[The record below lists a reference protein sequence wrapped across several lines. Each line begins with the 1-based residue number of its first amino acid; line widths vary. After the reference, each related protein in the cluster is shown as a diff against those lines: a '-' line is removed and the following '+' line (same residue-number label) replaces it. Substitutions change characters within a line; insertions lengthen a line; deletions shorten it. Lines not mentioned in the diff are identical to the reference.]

1 MALGTGLRDMAGPA
15 RVQWAPAWR
24 QVVWGAPLVAGLGV
38 YFART
43 QLQKLDVAV
52 VAGLFVV
59 WVYRRPKAFLLALP
73 VVYPCQLFVLSYLY
87 RAGLGTSTT
96 RDLGYWVEAFALGVS
111 AKALHIDLTR
121 WRKGRV
127 RSLDWVDW
135 AALLYLLVA
144 AIYWA
149 APTLLVHAGPVR
161 PPTGRNILDTSLRN
175 DTLFV
180 VLFLAV
186 RRLDFTAGE
195 RDRFALRTFWT
206 GVGVGLIGLFEFARP
221 AAWNHLVVKTF
232 GVPAYELQV
241 LHNRLSSQT
250 SILVYTPSHG
260 HRLLRVASIFIDQ
273 LQCAFFLLVAFT
285 IGLEIVLRRRGRW
298 RWAGGG
304 TAVVVV
310 ALVLTQTRDALLAA
324 AVAVLLAAAP
334 LAGRV
339 RAHRR
344 QLLAISCVAAAVL
357 APLAFAVGLAGRT
370 SGAIGGTDQSAS
382 LHLKALRTGAEA
394 FLRQPMGRGLG
405 TGAINGTRFGV
416 TNALTSENQYL
427 QIGNEIGVFALLA
440 FIALTIGT
448 VLFLERRAGDDG
460 ISAASWMGAIVA
472 LSVAGI
478 FLQVWLA
485 IIVAGIVWTGA
496 AMQLPKSPAAP
507 VDAQPA
513 REAATATATIT
524 A

>member
-1 MALGTGLRDMAGPA
+1 VASPA
-15 RVQWAPAWR
+15 RVQWVPAWR
-24 QVVWGAPLVAGLGV
+24 QLVWAAPLIAGVGV
-38 YFART
+38 YGART
-43 QLQKLDVAV
+43 HLQKLDIALVAV
-52 VAGLFVV
+52 LFVV
-59 WVYRRPKAFLLALP
+59 WVYRHPKGFVLALP
-73 VVYPCQLFVLSYLY
+73 VVYPCQLFVLACLY
-87 RAGLGTSTT
+87 RAGLGTTAT
-96 RDLGYWVEAFALGVS
+96 RDLGYWVELFAIGVAGRALRTHS
-111 AKALHIDLTR
+111 AR
-121 WRKGRV
+121 WRKGEGRL
-127 RSLDWVDW
+127 LDWVDW

-149 APTLLVHAGPVR
+149 APTLLVHGGPVS
-161 PPTGRNILDTSLRN
+161 PPTGRTVLDTALRN

-186 RRLDFTAGE
+186 RRLDFTPAE

-221 AAWNHLVVKTF
+221 ATWNHLVVEIL

-260 HRLLRVASIFIDQ
+260 HRLLRVASIFVDQ

-298 RWAGGG
+298 RWAGVG

-310 ALVLTQTRDALLAA
+310 ALVLTQTRDALLGA
-324 AVAVLLAAAP
+324 AVAVLVAAVP

-339 RAHRR
+339 RVYRR
-344 QLLAISCVAAAVL
+344 QLLAVSCVAAVVL
-357 APLAFAVGLAGRT
+357 SPLAFAVGLAGRT

-382 LHLKALRTGAEA
+382 LHLQALRAGAEA
-394 FLRQPMGRGLG
+394 FIRQPMGRGLG

-427 QIGNEIGVFALLA
+427 QIGNEMGLFALLS
-440 FIALTIGT
+440 FLALTIGT
-448 VLFLERRAGDDG
+448 VVLLKRWARGDSIGAGG
-460 ISAASWMGAIVA
+460 WLGAIVA
-472 LSVAGI
+472 LSVAGL

-485 IIVAGIVWTGA
+485 IIVAGVVWTGA
-496 AMQLPKSPAAP
+496 AMQLPKSP
-507 VDAQPA
+507 DSPA
-513 REAATATATIT
+513 DTELPGEAATATATI
-524 A
+524 AV